1 MEVRRTVPVKLDVD
15 SDDAALLRET
25 VDEFL
30 WAANYVVDHAWQ
42 GDYKTTSKAQ
52 LQEETYDD
60 VRDRTRLHANL
71 VQNARNKAADA
82 VQGVVA
88 RWKQGEYAGKPHFS
102 KPTVVYDKRCATFH
116 DDHVSLATIDGR
128 IEVEYVLPDGGRD
141 TPHSRY
147 LDNDDYEVTG
157 AELHNK
163 DGEWFLH
170 LRTKA
175 EVESDT
181 PEQAMTEHSTV
192 LGVDL
197 GVNQL
202 AVTSTGTFWSGNE
215 FDHWRREY
223 EKRRASLQRCGSRH
237 AHENIQ
243 AVGRKETGR
252 FKLMLHRI
260 ANGITEE
267 AAENGCTVIAF
278 EELTGIRDRLSG
290 ASWGHKWAFE
300 RLCEYVEYK
309 AELHGID
316 VEQVDPENTS
326 RRCSHCGFTHPDN
339 RDGED
344 FECLKCGYENHADYN
359 AAKNI
364 GLRYLRR
371 NQTGDGGGAPVGV
384 RLNRGTL
391 NANGEYEPPA
401 GNGQSGSPRE
411 SLTLNEA
418 NGDSAELRSAD
429 RSSGPPAREKK
440 P

>member
-15 SDDAALLRET
+15 SDEAALLRET

-42 GDYKTTSKAQ
+42 GEYKTTSKAQ

-60 VRDRTRLHANL
+60 VREQTRLHANL

-82 VQGVVA
+82 VQSVVA
-88 RWKQGEYAGKPHFS
+88 RWKQGEYASKPHIS

-116 DDHVSLATIDGR
+116 DEYVSLSTVDGR
-128 IEVEYVLPDGGRD
+128 LEIEYVLPDDNRD

-157 AELHNK
+157 AELHFR
-163 DGEWFLH
+163 DSEWFLH

-175 EVESDT
+175 EMESDT
-181 PEQAMTEHSTV
+181 PEQATTEHSTV

-202 AVTSTGTFWSGNE
+202 AVTSTGTFWSGRE
-215 FDHWRREY
+215 FDHWRQEY
-223 EKRRASLQRCGSRH
+223 EKRRASLQQCNSRY
-237 AHENIQ
+237 AHQNIQ
-243 AVGRKETGR
+243 SVGRKETGR
-252 FKLMLHRI
+252 FNMMLHRV
-260 ANGITEE
+260 ANGIIDE
-267 AAENGCTVIAF
+267 AAENGVAVIAF
-278 EELTGIRDRLSG
+278 EELTGIRDRLTE
-290 ASWGHKWAFE
+290 ASWGHKWAFD
-300 RLCEYVEYK
+300 RLYDYVEYK

-316 VEQVDPENTS
+316 VAQVDPENTS

-344 FECLKCGYENHADYN
+344 FACLKCGYENHADYN

-384 RLNRGTL
+384 RLNRGML
-391 NANGEYEPPA
+391 NANGGYEPPA
-401 GNGQSGSPRE
+401 GDSGQSGSPRE
-411 SLTLNEA
+411 SSTHNKA
-418 NGDSAELRSAD
+418 
-429 RSSGPPAREKK
+429 RSSDRAK
-440 P
+440 

>member
-1 MEVRRTVPVKLDVD
+1 M
-15 SDDAALLRET
+15 
-25 VDEFL
+25 
-30 WAANYVVDHAWQ
+30 
-42 GDYKTTSKAQ
+42 
-52 LQEETYDD
+52 
-60 VRDRTRLHANL
+60 
-71 VQNARNKAADA
+71 
-82 VQGVVA
+82 
-88 RWKQGEYAGKPHFS
+88 AG
-102 KPTVVYDKRCATFH
+102 
-116 DDHVSLATIDGR
+116 
-128 IEVEYVLPDGGRD
+128 
-141 TPHSRY
+141 
-147 LDNDDYEVTG
+147 DNDDYEVTG
-157 AELHNK
+157 AELHHR
-163 DGEWFLH
+163 DSEWFLH

-181 PEQAMTEHSTV
+181 VEQATTGHSTV

-197 GVNQL
+197 DVNQL
-202 AVTSTGTFWSGNE
+202 AVTSTGTFWSGHE

-223 EKRRASLQRCGSRH
+223 EKRRASLQQCGSRH

-243 AVGRKETGR
+243 AVGRKEAGR
-252 FKLMLHRI
+252 FTMMLHRS
-260 ANGITEE
+260 ANGIIEE

-300 RLCEYVEYK
+300 RLYEYVEYK
-309 AELHGID
+309 AEPRGIT

-326 RRCSHCGFTHPDN
+326 RRCSTCGFTHPDN

-391 NANGEYEPPA
+391 NANGEYDPPA

-411 SLTLNEA
+411 SHPHRIERRSRERVGWGSLHD
-418 NGDSAELRSAD
+418 DSDTHFRGTDHGSVDTVAGVPAVRSL
-429 RSSGPPAREKK
+429 PAREFVLEEAF
-440 P
+440 PGVRIAGLGDVDAH

>member
-15 SDDAALLRET
+15 SDDAALLHET
-25 VDEFL
+25 VAEFL
-30 WAANYVVDHAWQ
+30 WAANRVVDHAWQ

-52 LQEETYDD
+52 LQEETYDE

-82 VQGVVA
+82 VQSVVA

-102 KPTVVYDKRCATFH
+102 KPTAVYDKRCATFH
-116 DDHVSLATIDGR
+116 DEYVSLATVDGR
-128 IEVEYVLPDGGRD
+128 IEVEYVLPDPDRD

-147 LDNDDYEVTG
+147 LESDDYEVTG
-157 AELHNK
+157 AELHHR

-181 PEQAMTEHSTV
+181 LDQAATGHSTV

-197 GVNQL
+197 GVDQL
-202 AVTSTGTFWSGNE
+202 AVTSTGTFWTGDE

-223 EKRRASLQRCGSRH
+223 EKRRASLQQCGSRH

-252 FKLMLHRI
+252 FKMMLHRI
-260 ANGITEE
+260 ANDMIAE
-267 AAENGCTVIAF
+267 AVENGCTVIAF
-278 EELTGIRDRLSG
+278 EELTGIRNRFSD

-300 RLCEYVEYK
+300 RLYEYVEYK
-309 AELHGID
+309 AEPRGIT

-326 RRCSHCGFTHPDN
+326 RRCSTCGFTHPDN
-339 RDGED
+339 RDGEE
-344 FECLKCGYENHADYN
+344 FECLKCGYQNHVDYN

-371 NQTGDGGGAPVGV
+371 SQTGDGGGAPVGV
-384 RLNRGTL
+384 RLNRGTV

-401 GNGQSGSPRE
+401 GDSGQSGSPRE
-411 SLTLNEA
+411 NPTLTEA
-418 NGDSAELRSAD
+418 YGEAVSE
-429 RSSGPPAREKK
+429 
-440 P
+440 

>member
-1 MEVRRTVPVKLDVD
+1 LAGRI
-15 SDDAALLRET
+15 
-25 VDEFL
+25 
-30 WAANYVVDHAWQ
+30 Q
-42 GDYKTTSKAQ
+42 TTNKAQ
-52 LQEETYDD
+52 LQEETYNE

-88 RWKQGEYAGKPHFS
+88 RWKQGEYAGKPHIS

-128 IEVEYVLPDGGRD
+128 IEIEYALPNADRD

-147 LDNDDYEVTG
+147 LGNDDYEVTG

-163 DGEWFLH
+163 DGEWFIH

-175 EVESDT
+175 EMESDA
-181 PEQAMTEHSTV
+181 PEQATTGHSIV

-197 GVNQL
+197 GVSQL
-202 AVTSTGTFWSGNE
+202 AVTSTDTFWSGHE
-215 FDHWRREY
+215 FDHLRREY

-243 AVGRKETGR
+243 AVGLKETGR
-252 FKLMLHRI
+252 LTRTLHRI
-260 ANGITEE
+260 ANGIIEE

-290 ASWGHKWAFE
+290 ASWGHKWVFK
-300 RLCEYVEYK
+300 RLYEYVEYK
-309 AELHGID
+309 AELHGIN
-316 VEQVDPENTS
+316 VEQVNPENTS
-326 RRCSHCGFTHPDN
+326 RRCSKCRFTHPDN
-339 RDGED
+339 RESES
-344 FECLKCGYENHADYN
+344 FECQKCGHENHADYN
-359 AAKNI
+359 AVKNV

-371 NQTGDGGGAPVGV
+371 NQTGDDGGAPVGV

-401 GNGQSGSPRE
+401 GESGQSGSSRE
-411 SLTLNEA
+411 SPTLNEA
-418 NGDSAELRSAD
+418 NGKAVSE
-429 RSSGPPAREKK
+429 
-440 P
+440 